1 VRKVDLLGLLAV
13 AVIVAAVV
21 ADEVLLLFV
30 AGALVALMFGA
41 DRPGP
46 SRGRYPPRSWGVR
59 LTDPAGTVDTAAMDE
74 QREQRTEQSSEDEAQ
89 VDTGAGDDDVVV
101 VQQGDDLVSYQ
112 GSEEVGRR
120 PILDDS
126 GDSGDSGDAEPEQG
140 DSSSTSE

>member
-21 ADEVLLLFV
+21 ADEALLLFV

-46 SRGRYPPRSWGVR
+46 SRGRYPPRSWGVVR
-59 LTDPAGTVDTAAMDE
+59 LTDPGVTVDTARMDE

-89 VDTGAGDDDVVV
+89 VSTGAGDDDVVV

-112 GSEEVGRR
+112 GGEEVGRR
-120 PILDDS
+120 PILDPDTNQQQQP
-126 GDSGDSGDAEPEQG
+126 DQPEQG
-140 DSSSTSE
+140 STSSTSE